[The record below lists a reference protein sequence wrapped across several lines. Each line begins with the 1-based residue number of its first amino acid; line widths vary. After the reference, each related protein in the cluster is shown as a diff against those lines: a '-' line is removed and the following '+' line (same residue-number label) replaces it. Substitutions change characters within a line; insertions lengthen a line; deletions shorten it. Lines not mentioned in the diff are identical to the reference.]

1 VSEKYPKKKFHGSN
15 IIEVDLADE
24 KKIAFLE
31 FNIDCINGPV
41 TNIEFSL
48 RVKDAS
54 DQGGR
59 ISTTNIPSDIEELD
73 WNNAPSRITGAVSI
87 GSIKAKQTKTLTLPI
102 YLLGNNPNK
111 KKFALRI
118 DPESTDGADYYKS
131 GIHLKVSYQGT
142 PIPSCVLPDPNWEL
156 MKTVLAP
163 SGSIYVNEKHP
174 NKNFKDTNAIEV
186 DRSPHHKV
194 VFVKFNVECIKGDI
208 HKVSLMLPVTNGS
221 DQGGRISKT
230 DSNWYDHNLNW
241 NNAPT
246 VGDESVRLPSV
257 SIGVVNSKNTKV
269 VTLPNSFLDGYQGKE
284 LSLRIDPES
293 DDGAG
298 YYKNGILLE
307 VTYMGALALECSL
320 YPKILKSS
328 PASGDY
334 FQTKLYWEA
343 GYRWQESSKEKRFC
357 AACSDDCKDNLVK
370 LKVCD
375 YKNQGQFWRWKN
387 GQLES
392 KKATGYCAS
401 VDGTVKP
408 NARLIMM
415 SCNSATKFMGFH
427 TPPNPNKFTWHP
439 LGNNRL
445 CVTNQHHPRSNED
458 LRFNDC
464 KRAHKDKTGFW
475 VTGTTWDKSLGG
487 Y

>member
-1 VSEKYPKKKFHGSN
+1 M
-15 IIEVDLADE
+15 A
-24 KKIAFLE
+24 
-31 FNIDCINGPV
+31 
-41 TNIEFSL
+41 
-48 RVKDAS
+48 R
-54 DQGGR
+54 
-59 ISTTNIPSDIEELD
+59 
-73 WNNAPSRITGAVSI
+73 
-87 GSIKAKQTKTLTLPI
+87 
-102 YLLGNNPNK
+102 
-111 KKFALRI
+111 
-118 DPESTDGADYYKS
+118 
-131 GIHLKVSYQGT
+131 
-142 PIPSCVLPDPNWEL
+142 
-156 MKTVLAP
+156 
-163 SGSIYVNEKHP
+163 
-174 NKNFKDTNAIEV
+174 
-186 DRSPHHKV
+186 
-194 VFVKFNVECIKGDI
+194 
-208 HKVSLMLPVTNGS
+208 
-221 DQGGRISKT
+221 
-230 DSNWYDHNLNW
+230 
-241 NNAPT
+241 
-246 VGDESVRLPSV
+246 
-257 SIGVVNSKNTKV
+257 
-269 VTLPNSFLDGYQGKE
+269 
-284 LSLRIDPES
+284 
-293 DDGAG
+293 
-298 YYKNGILLE
+298 
-307 VTYMGALALECSL
+307 
-320 YPKILKSS
+320 
-328 PASGDY
+328 
-334 FQTKLYWEA
+334 
-343 GYRWQESSKEKRFC
+343 SSKEKRFC